1 MAERWQGRTF
11 VAPRNSALL
20 ACPHLAL
27 PKEVLRAGRRW
38 WADGRPPAPPGPP
51 PAATWQQQPHSHLL
65 GLPED
70 LLDRIVGTAAGSCEQ
85 TGLVL
90 LTTLG
95 RCCRQLRAY
104 ATARLPP
111 PRPDSSQAQ
120 CRQLAPFIHW
130 SDLKNARRALE
141 RRLPGAPFY
150 AAPNWR
156 GAAAALPAAL
166 ERCRAR
172 SANVQNALR
181 ITGLVRHMIEEL
193 LQPLT
198 SEEQAALAA
207 EEEERRAAA
216 EAASAARNA
225 Q

>member
-1 MAERWQGRTF
+1 MVGRW
-11 VAPRNSALL
+11 AA
-20 ACPHLAL
+20 A
-27 PKEVLRAGRRW
+27 RAAR
-38 WADGRPPAPPGPP
+38 A
-51 PAATWQQQPHSHLL
+51 
-65 GLPED
+65 
-70 LLDRIVGTAAGSCEQ
+70 AAGSDVAAAAAQPPAGPAGGPSGPHC
-85 TGLVL
+85 GH
-90 LTTLG
+90 
-95 RCCRQLRAY
+95 CCRQLRADGPG
-104 ATARLPP
+104 AADDLGALLPAAAGVCDGAPAAAAARLQPGAVP
-111 PRPDSSQAQ
+111 AAGALHPLERSED
-120 CRQLAPFIHW
+120 
-130 SDLKNARRALE
+130 ARRALE

-181 ITGLVRHMIEEL
+181 ITGLVRHIIEEL

-225 Q
+225 QWLRGLGGGSSVEGGGGSA